1 MAQTTNFNIKANLSG
16 TAFRTNV
23 NEKLAALLT
32 QNSGQIEPTNPQ
44 QGMFWLDTS
53 NENTHYLKIRG
64 ETIWSIVCSIDV
76 ATGTILYE
84 NVHNAISST
93 KLSNKKIIALQG
105 DITANISTD
114 FSTNVT
120 LNTTFSENAV
130 APNSAKLNGLQA
142 SLSKAANTIAQR
154 DSAGDITTR
163 LFRSSYAENQASQN
177 ASICYRE
184 SSKESNNYH
193 KFMTPAMFKSYLQN
207 IGVKIT
213 DTQRAITDSVSTT
226 SSEVCASA
234 TAVKNAYNR
243 ATQALNT
250 ANSVNN
256 NTIYKPGSNVEAQV
270 LDETSTRNATMTKVR
285 EITLPRSGVVT
296 VTFTLKADS
305 IYGDSSAKFE
315 GNAQIYVNGVARG
328 TLRSAVHTQRTNLT
342 FSENI
347 TVNALDKI
355 QLYIMSYRASLYY
368 SCVVSNFKITVANP
382 TAPFIL

>member
-250 ANSVNN
+250 ANSAV
-256 NTIYKPGSNVEAQV
+256 
-270 LDETSTRNATMTKVR
+270 TSTNAGTASAGIGAGAVGSYVYAIGPSNTVAFGGTTAGSTISPTSIFDRNISIRGWEAYTRATTLSGTWRCMGYHVSA
-285 EITLPRSGVVT
+285 EMNGITLW
-296 VTFTLKADS
+296 
-305 IYGDSSAKFE
+305 
-315 GNAQIYVNGVARG
+315 
-328 TLRSAVHTQRTNLT
+328 LRIA
-342 FSENI
+342 
-347 TVNALDKI
+347 
-355 QLYIMSYRASLYY
+355 
-368 SCVVSNFKITVANP
+368 
-382 TAPFIL
+382 